1 MNAFHLLAAAA
12 ASILAA
18 CATASDGTQIPPAVA
33 SPVIPD
39 TEIFLGR
46 IARDGEGLAVAGLAN
61 VTNHKGYDNQPYFA
75 ADGKTFYFVSE
86 GESGKTDIY
95 RHDLELGVSEAI
107 FVSPEASEFSP
118 KEAPGGGIS
127 YIQENPAGD
136 VTRVYRR
143 KVGDGSAVADFEP
156 VGYYAWLDDGAAL
169 AVYYRSEPGS
179 LYRVEVAS
187 GATALIREAIGRAMQ
202 ADGDG
207 EHLWFTVIA
216 GDEPPA
222 FQLMRYDAAS
232 GAVADLFPLP
242 DGAQDFALDFDA
254 SGAADAVFSAS
265 GSTLFRRSL
274 RRDAPDDWVAVGD
287 LATAGI
293 SAATRIAVS
302 SDGARV
308 AIVDEVAQ

>member
-18 CATASDGTQIPPAVA
+18 CATASDGTQVPPAVA
-33 SPVIPD
+33 SPDIPD

-46 IARDGEGLAVAGLAN
+46 IAREGEGLAVAGLAN
-61 VTNHKGYDNQPYFA
+61 VTNHMGYDNQPFFTT
-75 ADGKTFYFVSE
+75 DGKALYFVSE

-95 RHDLELGVSEAI
+95 RHDLARGVAEAV

-127 YIQENPAGD
+127 YIQESPAGE

-143 KVGDGSAVADFEP
+143 ADGEGAAVADFAP
-156 VGYYAWLDDGAAL
+156 VGYYAWLNDGATL

-179 LYRVEVAS
+179 LYRIEVAS

-202 ADGDG
+202 ADEDG

-274 RRDAPDDWVAVGD
+274 RSGDADDWAAVGD
-287 LATAGI
+287 LASAGI

-308 AIVDEVAQ
+308 AIVGEIAQ